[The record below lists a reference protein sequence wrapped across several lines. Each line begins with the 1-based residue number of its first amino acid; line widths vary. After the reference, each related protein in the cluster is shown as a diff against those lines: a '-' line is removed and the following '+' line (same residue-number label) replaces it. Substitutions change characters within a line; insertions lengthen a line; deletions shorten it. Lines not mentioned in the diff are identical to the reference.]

1 MFGCCC
7 KDGPVDD
14 PGDPTTWV
22 LRFVLEVE
30 DLLLLEVR
38 YDATPDQD
46 LTGDT
51 LALITNY
58 GGPRSLDVT
67 LQFQLGAPSAAGVRY
82 GYEWGFRMDN
92 FGAVTGDVY
101 LDGTWP
107 GGETF
112 SEQWTYAEFI
122 AEVAAEGAVFR
133 LVIPNDPP

>member
-7 KDGPVDD
+7 END

-22 LRFVLEVE
+22 LRLVLEVD
-30 DLLLLEVR
+30 DLLLLTVR
-38 YDATPDQD
+38 YDATPDQVFP
-46 LTGDT
+46 GDT
-51 LALITNY
+51 LALNTLY
-58 GGPRSLDVT
+58 SGPVSLDVS
-67 LQFQLGAPSAAGVRY
+67 LNWHIGASSAGVRY
-82 GYEWGFRMDN
+82 GYEWGFWMDSI
-92 FGAVTGDVY
+92 GAVTGDVY